1 MTEKVYIAQ
10 NNMATFICP
19 VCKKTTT
26 VDVTSYAELEKK
38 VKVKCRC
45 VCGHNYTSILEK
57 RKKYRK
63 SVNFPGVYAFID
75 AMGREEK
82 GTLVVEDISATGLK
96 LKLNI
101 KPSFK
106 IEDILTVE
114 FHLNDKRRTEMQ
126 KKVIVKNIKNIYVGT
141 AFTLSGLNDP
151 ALGFY
156 LMN

>member
-19 VCKKTTT
+19 KCKKTTT
-26 VDVTSYAELEKK
+26 ADVTSYAKLEKK
-38 VKVKCRC
+38 IRVKCRC
-45 VCGHNYTSILEK
+45 ICGHNYISILEK

-63 SVNFPGVYAFID
+63 LVNLPGGYAFID
-75 AMGREEK
+75 AKGREEK
-82 GTLVVEDISATGLK
+82 GTLIVEDISATGLK

-101 KPSFK
+101 KPGFK
-106 IEDILTVE
+106 IEDMLTVE
-114 FHLNDKRRTEMQ
+114 FRLNDRRKTEIQ
-126 KKVIVKNIKNIYVGT
+126 KKVIVKNIKDIYVGT
-141 AFTLSGLNDP
+141 AFTRSGLNDP